1 MEFQAKIIKENT
13 KNKLRKFSANF
24 ELQLQI
30 EVSSKYFAEFFYAPW
45 LPLTPLS
52 SLIYDCTFL
61 RLGYVTILSY

>member
-30 EVSSKYFAEFFYAPW
+30 EVSSKSFAEFFYAP
-45 LPLTPLS
+45 
-52 SLIYDCTFL
+52 
-61 RLGYVTILSY
+61 